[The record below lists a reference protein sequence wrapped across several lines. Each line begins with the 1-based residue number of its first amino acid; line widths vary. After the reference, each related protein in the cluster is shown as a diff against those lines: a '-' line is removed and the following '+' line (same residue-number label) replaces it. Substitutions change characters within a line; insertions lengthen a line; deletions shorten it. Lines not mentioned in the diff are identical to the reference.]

1 MPPIVKRRT
10 GRSSQGSQPSCI
22 GWRSD
27 SQYIQKAA
35 SVDSS
40 STSFDPTDWYCCTR
54 HKPTYRGAIHEYAFF
69 ASPIWSVA
77 MCRQCNTREEL
88 AAAALSLLA
97 ASFLFWASSRYHR
110 RKWTLQ
116 QENIAYQVDFIAISG
131 LIAYGLSPV
140 YVLLLEDGWMLL
152 AGLTVLAVVGAGLTL
167 AEASQSLR
175 TMVCLLQGVF
185 STIPVF
191 FASLTHFEC
200 ICIAATATILLLGS
214 AVYTFRVPTLLP
226 DHFGYHELWHLII
239 VIAAAGT
246 YSANLSALSRIH
258 NSSVRA

>member
-40 STSFDPTDWYCCTR
+40 SKSFDPTDWYCCTR

-110 RKWTLQ
+110 RKWTLH
-116 QENIAYQVDFIAISG
+116 QENVAAQVDFIAISG
-131 LIAYGLSPV
+131 MIAYSLSPV

-167 AEASQSLR
+167 AEASRSLR
-175 TMVCLLQGVF
+175 TMVCIAQGAF
-185 STIPVF
+185 SSIPVLLVD
-191 FASLTHFEC
+191 LTDFEC
-200 ICIAATATILLLGS
+200 ICLAVAGFSYVSGS
-214 AVYTFRVPTLLP
+214 AVYGFKTPPLLV
-226 DHFGYHELWHLII
+226 DHFGYHELWHLMI

-246 YSANLSALSRIH
+246 YSANLSVLSRVQLLGI
-258 NSSVRA
+258 AA